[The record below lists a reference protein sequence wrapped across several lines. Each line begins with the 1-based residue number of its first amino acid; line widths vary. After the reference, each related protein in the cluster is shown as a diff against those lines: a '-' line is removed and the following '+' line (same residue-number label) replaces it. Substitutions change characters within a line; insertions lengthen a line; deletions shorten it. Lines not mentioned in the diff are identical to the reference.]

1 MKRPETTDSP
11 EAAATPASGRCAFR
25 AALLDVSMQIVLLE
39 VQLRIE
45 LLDVERDRERPRGEK
60 RLEILRERREQAL
73 SRLPAHLER
82 PSVTDER
89 GDMDER
95 IRRIAVCDAVT
106 VGAMGTDSETADR
119 EYAGLERRG
128 VERVHQPV
136 EIERLLEV
144 RRVLDDQ
151 MRHAFPPLPAFP
163 RRAR

>member
-73 SRLPAHLER
+73 SRLPAHLEIGR
-82 PSVTDER
+82 AACRER
-89 GDMDER
+89 GA
-95 IRRIAVCDAVT
+95 IRVADA
-106 VGAMGTDSETADR
+106 TADN
-119 EYAGLERRG
+119 A
-128 VERVHQPV
+128 
-136 EIERLLEV
+136 
-144 RRVLDDQ
+144 
-151 MRHAFPPLPAFP
+151 
-163 RRAR
+163 